1 MTAVYLAT
9 AFIEKDTLA
18 KPWMARL
25 RAAGHTI
32 TEDWTAGPEVPRG
45 ELALPVE
52 RQKEIAGADLDGVW
66 RAEIIWLLAPAMGGV
81 GCWVELGWALGF
93 NDSAEENGRSEKR
106 IVVSGPARSIF
117 TSLCE
122 RYETHEEAFAAICKG
137 AA

>member
-9 AFIEKDTLA
+9 AFTEKDTIA

-52 RQKEIAGADLDGVW
+52 RQRKIALADLGGVFH
-66 RAEIIWLLAPAMGGV
+66 ADVVWLLSPETGGT
-81 GCWVELGWALGF
+81 GCWVELGYAM
-93 NDSAEENGRSEKR
+93 GRERKR
-106 IVVSGPARSIF
+106 VVVSGPARSIF

-137 AA
+137 AP